1 MLYSIKNREDLEK
14 LEKLA
19 SLENQVKEVRIQDKL
34 GKQIFHEIIKKVF
47 EPVSDTIKNTSE
59 KLTKTIRETSIINN
73 KALNNLNEKVW
84 EKMNDERM
92 IAPFLASS
100 LVNLFTADNKS
111 QFNLI
116 EDHNSIRMMFLINGD
131 RPVTLYSAM

>member
-1 MLYSIKNREDLEK
+1 MLYSIKNREYLEK

-19 SLENQVKEVRIQDKL
+19 SLQNQVKEVRIQNKL

-47 EPVSDTIKNTSE
+47 EPVTDTIKNTSE
-59 KLTKTIRETSIINN
+59 KLTKTITETSIINN
-73 KALNNLNEKVW
+73 KALNNLNEKVL
-84 EKMNDERM
+84 EKMNDEGM
-92 IAPFLASS
+92 VASFLASS

-111 QFNLI
+111 QFNLM